1 MKDIMP
7 SVPNRDDYV
16 RLEEG
21 SEERRIQTTFSRRSN
36 ETFSNVGFYRTE
48 LCRDFLNAVG
58 ALIVLVGFVLF
69 VAGTLRSVKSDHESD
84 MVVIGLFLQVFGFF
98 MPINVHGEESCN
110 WVPIAA
116 GVCLANVGIT
126 AIAILVVNNVI

>member
-1 MKDIMP
+1 MMKDTMP

-58 ALIVLVGFVLF
+58 ALIVLVGFVFF
-69 VAGTLRSVKSDHESD
+69 VAGTLRSVRSNHESD
-84 MVVIGLFLQVFGFF
+84 MVVFGLILQVVGFF
-98 MPINVHGEESCN
+98 IPISVHGESCN

>member
-1 MKDIMP
+1 M
-7 SVPNRDDYV
+7 
-16 RLEEG
+16 
-21 SEERRIQTTFSRRSN
+21 
-36 ETFSNVGFYRTE
+36 
-48 LCRDFLNAVG
+48 G

-84 MVVIGLFLQVFGFF
+84 MVVIGLLLQVFGFF